1 MFVETAMFRSLLLLT
16 LAAAPLAAGTA
27 IADVYKYKDEK
38 GNIQYTDKPPSLPAE
53 RLNVQSQRTD
63 VVAAQERAQAASQ
76 SSAASAASRAA
87 ASNSRAEQKAAE
99 ELSAKDKTDR
109 CIKARE
115 RYDRYMNSPKLYEQ
129 DEKGERRYLDSA
141 ELDAARA
148 SAKASM
154 DVMCQ

>member
-1 MFVETAMFRSLLLLT
+1 MFRPLLLLT

-27 IADVYKYKDEK
+27 LADVYKYTDAK

-63 VVAAQERAQAASQ
+63 VVAGREHQQPTQPASNSGPAGDSRKEQ
-76 SSAASAASRAA
+76 RAA
-87 ASNSRAEQKAAE
+87 AD
-99 ELSAKDKTDR
+99 LSAKDKAER

-115 RYDRYMNSPKLYEQ
+115 RYDRYMNSQKLYEQ

-154 DVMCQ
+154 EVMCQ

>member
-1 MFVETAMFRSLLLLT
+1 MIRLLLL
-16 LAAAPLAAGTA
+16 LSVAAAPLAAGTA
-27 IADVYKYKDEK
+27 HADVYKYIDEK
-38 GNIQYTDKPPSLPAE
+38 GNVQYTDKPPSLPAE

-63 VVAAQERAQAASQ
+63 VVAVQERQEAEQAARAQSASSSRAQAN
-76 SSAASAASRAA
+76 ASAEQRAA
-87 ASNSRAEQKAAE
+87 N
-99 ELSAKDKTDR
+99 ELSAKDKAER

-115 RYDRYMNSPKLYEQ
+115 RYDKYMTSQRLYEEGK
-129 DEKGERRYLDSA
+129 DGERRYLSDT

>member
-27 IADVYKYKDEK
+27 LADVYKYTDAK
-38 GNIQYTDKPPSLPAE
+38 GNVQYTDKPPLLPAE
-53 RLNVQSQRTD
+53 RLNVQSNRTD
-63 VVAAQERAQAASQ
+63 VVAAQARAQADI
-76 SSAASAASRAA
+76 RAA
-87 ASNSRAEQKAAE
+87 TTPPPSPGNSPADQKAAQ
-99 ELSAKDKTDR
+99 ELTAKDKAER

-115 RYDRYMNSPKLYEQ
+115 RYDRYMTSQKLYEQ
-129 DEKGERRYLDSA
+129 DKNGERRYLDSA

-154 DVMCQ
+154 DALCQ

>member
-1 MFVETAMFRSLLLLT
+1 MFRPVLLLT
-16 LAAAPLAAGTA
+16 LAAASLAAGTA
-27 IADVYKYKDEK
+27 SADVYKYKDEK

-63 VVAAQERAQAASQ
+63 LVAAQERSEATIKANTSPPVAPG
-76 SSAASAASRAA
+76 
-87 ASNSRAEQKAAE
+87 NSTAEQKAA
-99 ELSAKDKTDR
+99 AAATAQDKADR

-115 RYDRYMNSPKLYEQ
+115 RYDKYMNSPKLYEQ
-129 DEKGERRYLDSA
+129 GEDGERRYLSDA

-148 SAKASM
+148 AAKASM

>member
-16 LAAAPLAAGTA
+16 LAAAPLVAGTA
-27 IADVYKYKDEK
+27 VADVYKYKDEK

-53 RLNVQSQRTD
+53 RLSVQSQRSD
-63 VVAAQERAQAASQ
+63 VVAPQNRPQPAQPAATPRP
-76 SSAASAASRAA
+76 AAG
-87 ASNSRAEQKAAE
+87 NSRAEQNEAN
-99 ELSAKDKTDR
+99 ELSAKDKAER

-115 RYDRYMNSPKLYEQ
+115 RYDRYMTSQRLFEQ

>member
-1 MFVETAMFRSLLLLT
+1 MFRPVLLLT
-16 LAAAPLAAGTA
+16 LAAASLAAGTA
-27 IADVYKYKDEK
+27 FADVYKYKDEK

-63 VVAAQERAQAASQ
+63 IVAAQERSQAVVKANT
-76 SSAASAASRAA
+76 SAPPAAGNSPAEQRAA
-87 ASNSRAEQKAAE
+87 AAATAQDKA
-99 ELSAKDKTDR
+99 DR

-115 RYDRYMNSPKLYEQ
+115 RYDQYMTSQRLYEPGK
-129 DEKGERRYLDSA
+129 DGERRYLSDE

-148 SAKASM
+148 AAKASM

>member
-1 MFVETAMFRSLLLLT
+1 MFRSLLLLT
-16 LAAAPLAAGTA
+16 LAAAPLVAGTA
-27 IADVYKYKDEK
+27 LADVYKYKDEK
-38 GNIQYTDKPPSLPAE
+38 GNIQYTDKPPLLPAE

-63 VVAAQERAQAASQ
+63 VVAAQGRPQTSQPAAS
-76 SSAASAASRAA
+76 SGPAAG
-87 ASNSRAEQKAAE
+87 NSPSEQTEAKA
-99 ELSAKDKTDR
+99 LSAKDKAER

-115 RYDRYMNSPKLYEQ
+115 RYDRYMNSQKLYEQ

-154 DVMCQ
+154 DTLCQ